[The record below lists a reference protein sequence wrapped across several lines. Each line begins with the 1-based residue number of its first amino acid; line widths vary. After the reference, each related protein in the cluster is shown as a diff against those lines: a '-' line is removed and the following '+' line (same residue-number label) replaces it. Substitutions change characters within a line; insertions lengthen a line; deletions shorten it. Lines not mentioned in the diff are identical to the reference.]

1 MGVLRALRWPAY
13 RRVWLTATL
22 MQFGYWFSSISFQWL
37 VARETDNDPLSL
49 SILYF
54 SMLVPM
60 TVFSLP
66 AGVLADVRDR
76 RRVLLLAQ
84 LGILTLSTVTAT
96 LVFLDRAPFQ
106 VLLAC
111 GFAGGLV
118 HVLAIPSSQALAANA
133 VPTEDLR
140 SGVLIQA
147 AGMNLARIVGPAV
160 AGVLILAWGAVES
173 LVTYG
178 AIAVLT
184 LVALRGLRNIPGNAA
199 PVARQGLATRIW
211 SGVNHARAHPPAGT
225 ALVIVGAT
233 SVFGLSYYA
242 QLPALAARVSPDPS
256 IFLMLATIGAVGSA
270 AGVLVVALRPAGPP
284 TVTPA
289 ALMLAVQS
297 LVVLGLAVSTRL
309 WLTVALVVIGGAM
322 QFGIMTHC
330 NTVVQAVVDDDH
342 RGRVMSIYVLCWGGS
357 LPLGGLLLGTVWHL
371 VGPTIALGASG
382 LVALSIAAYTLRAS
396 TLCAGT
402 PVPRPVPADL

>member
-1 MGVLRALRWPAY
+1 LGVLRALRWPAY

-199 PVARQGLATRIW
+199 PVARQGLAARIW
-211 SGVNHARAHPPAGT
+211 SGREPCPSAPAGRYR
-225 ALVIVGAT
+225 AGHRGRDLGV
-233 SVFGLSYYA
+233 
-242 QLPALAARVSPDPS
+242 R
-256 IFLMLATIGAVGSA
+256 AV
-270 AGVLVVALRPAGPP
+270 VLRPAAGPGGP
-284 TVTPA
+284 
-289 ALMLAVQS
+289 
-297 LVVLGLAVSTRL
+297 G
-309 WLTVALVVIGGAM
+309 VAGP
-322 QFGIMTHC
+322 
-330 NTVVQAVVDDDH
+330 VDLPDARHH
-342 RGRVMSIYVLCWGGS
+342 RGRR
-357 LPLGGLLLGTVWHL
+357 LGGRRAGGGT
-371 VGPTIALGASG
+371 
-382 LVALSIAAYTLRAS
+382 AAGRPAD
-396 TLCAGT
+396 GH
-402 PVPRPVPADL
+402 PRPR

>member
-1 MGVLRALRWPAY
+1 
-13 RRVWLTATL
+13 

-96 LVFLDRAPFQ
+96 LVYLDRAPFQ

-118 HVLAIPSSQALAANA
+118 HVLAIPSSQALAANS

-140 SGVLIQA
+140 SGVLVQA

-173 LVTYG
+173 LLTYG

-184 LVALRGLRNIPGNAA
+184 LVALRALRGIPGNVAPAA
-199 PVARQGLATRIW
+199 HQGLAARIW
-211 SGVNHARAHPPAGT
+211 SGVNHARA
-225 ALVIVGAT
+225 
-233 SVFGLSYYA
+233 
-242 QLPALAARVSPDPS
+242 
-256 IFLMLATIGAVGSA
+256 
-270 AGVLVVALRPAGPP
+270 
-284 TVTPA
+284 
-289 ALMLAVQS
+289 
-297 LVVLGLAVSTRL
+297 
-309 WLTVALVVIGGAM
+309 
-322 QFGIMTHC
+322 
-330 NTVVQAVVDDDH
+330 
-342 RGRVMSIYVLCWGGS
+342 
-357 LPLGGLLLGTVWHL
+357 
-371 VGPTIALGASG
+371 
-382 LVALSIAAYTLRAS
+382 
-396 TLCAGT
+396 
-402 PVPRPVPADL
+402 